1 MNFLQ
6 YALAKLIEIYMY
18 IIVIRA
24 IISWFSPNPYNNLYI
39 LLITITEPILG
50 RIRKFQFRLFS
61 TLRIDFSPL
70 LAIILLNI
78 IRNIIIGIY

>member
-50 RIRKFQFRLFS
+50 RIRKFQFRLFP
-61 TLRIDFSPL
+61 TFRIDFSPF

-78 IRNIIIGIY
+78 IRNIIIGIH